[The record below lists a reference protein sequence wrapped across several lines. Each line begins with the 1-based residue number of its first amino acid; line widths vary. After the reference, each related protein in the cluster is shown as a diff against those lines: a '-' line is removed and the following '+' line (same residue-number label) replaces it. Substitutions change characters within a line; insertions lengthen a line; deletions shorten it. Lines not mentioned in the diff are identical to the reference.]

1 LISYF
6 LVSPAKELVA
16 VFIHAKERFLYLE
29 AHLCFMVSTRNFL
42 KKDNLMQ
49 NIDLVISGGTALLM
63 NSNLTCLENA
73 GIAINASS
81 IIDIGPKEAILQ
93 KYTAKKIINADG
105 SLVMPGFVNTHTHA
119 AMTCFRGIADD
130 LELMDWL
137 NNYIFPAEAKNV
149 TPHLAYWGSLLAC
162 AEMIKSGT
170 TTFCDMYI
178 FEEETARA
186 AKEAGVRCLI
196 GEVLFDFPSP
206 SCKTPEEGFAYT
218 RRLAEK
224 WRDDPLVNI
233 IVEPHSLYTC
243 SPALLAGAKKI
254 ADDYHLMIGTHLL
267 ENKAELEQLQQK
279 FGKSAISFL
288 DDIGY
293 LSERLLA
300 FHCVCL
306 SPDEIKLFGEKG
318 CKVSHNPA
326 SNMKLANGIPPV
338 PDMIEAGITVGLGTD
353 GCASNNTL
361 DMIKE
366 MSTAAKLHKVASL
379 DPPVMDAK
387 TVVRMATLAGAQALG
402 MDHLTGSLDVGK
414 KADII
419 VIGLNKPH
427 LTPIYNEYSHLV
439 YAAGG
444 ADVDTVVINGKLVME
459 DRRLLTINEADV
471 MNEVRKIAVQIKK
484 SLNH

>member
-1 LISYF
+1 
-6 LVSPAKELVA
+6 
-16 VFIHAKERFLYLE
+16 
-29 AHLCFMVSTRNFL
+29 
-42 KKDNLMQ
+42 MQ
-49 NIDLVISGGTALLM
+49 DIDLIISGGKALLM
-63 NSNLTCLENA
+63 NDHNTCLENA
-73 GIAINASS
+73 GIAVKASS
-81 IIDIGPKEAILQ
+81 IIDIGKKEDILK
-93 KYTAKKIINADG
+93 KYNAKKIIDG
-105 SLVMPGFVNTHTHA
+105 ENSLIMPGFVNTHTHA

-149 TPHLAYWGSLLAC
+149 NPHLAYWGSLLAC

-178 FEEETARA
+178 FEDETARA
-186 AKEAGVRCLI
+186 AKEAGMRCLV

-206 SCKTPEEGFAYT
+206 SCKTPAEGLACT

-224 WRDDPLVNI
+224 WQNDPLVNI

-243 SPALLAGAKKI
+243 SPALLQEAKTI
-254 ADDYHLMIGTHLL
+254 ADQFGLMLGVHLL
-267 ENKAELEQLQQK
+267 ENQSELNQLQEK
-279 FGKSAISFL
+279 FGKGAVAFL
-288 DDIGY
+288 EDIGY
-293 LSERLLA
+293 LNERLLA
-300 FHCVCL
+300 FHCVYFTAN
-306 SPDEIKLFGEKG
+306 DIGRFARYG

-338 PDMIEAGITVGLGTD
+338 SDMLEAGVTVGLGTD

-366 MSTAAKLHKVASL
+366 MSTAAKLHKVAAL
-379 DPPVMDAK
+379 DPTVMDAK
-387 TVVRMATLAGAQALG
+387 TTVRMATINGAKALG
-402 MDHLTGSLDVGK
+402 LNHLTGSLDVGK

-419 VIGLNKPH
+419 LIGLDKPH

-444 ADVDTVVINGKLVME
+444 ADVDTVIINGKVVME
-459 DRRLLTINEADV
+459 DRRLLTLNESDI
-471 MNEVRKIAVQIKK
+471 MHQVREIAVNIKK
-484 SLNH
+484 SMNL